1 MDAAWRRSALFWPNM
16 MSPVEV
22 APCVGRFLL
31 PDCKRKSNHEGLGSS
46 LTFHRATVAYAL
58 LFNLTIADEP
68 CATPLSNLP
77 LSPTQKP
84 G

>member
-1 MDAAWRRSALFWPNM
+1 MSAAPLICVVLA
-16 MSPVEV
+16 MSQPRTPE
-22 APCVGRFLL
+22 AACVGRFLL